1 VRVKTSLSLLSVA
14 LILAGCAAI
23 VRNQL
28 DSSYGAADPQRYASP
43 APDPGGTWQQAKQV
57 FDRRCV
63 LCHAC
68 YDAPCQLNLASF
80 EGIAR
85 GENKANVYAT
95 RLRAA
100 EPTRLFTD
108 AHSPAEWRKKG
119 FSAVL
124 NERSPG
130 GDLEGS
136 VLYRML
142 HRKGEARPP
151 NAVLPATA
159 ADAPA
164 S

>member
-1 VRVKTSLSLLSVA
+1 MKNLLSILWVG

-28 DSSYGAADPQRYASP
+28 DSSYGAADPLRHASP
-43 APDPGGTWQQAKQV
+43 APDPGNTWQSAKQV
-57 FDRRCV
+57 FDHRCV

-85 GENKANVYAT
+85 GENKTNVYAA
-95 RLRAA
+95 RLLAA
-100 EPTRLFTD
+100 DPTRLFID

-119 FSAVL
+119 FSPVL
-124 NERSPG
+124 NERGPE

-142 HRKGEARPP
+142 RLKARSP
-151 NAVLPATA
+151 NSALAATA
-159 ADAPA
+159 ADAAA